1 MTSTAH
7 RALLLLPGPIVGVS
21 LVALSVLGNS
31 GPGFL
36 YFSLA
41 AAFGFVLV
49 APAIQLG
56 LYRTNHFSQRRG
68 GACVVSLFLVTC
80 GLLLLSRAPV
90 FNQW

>member
-1 MTSTAH
+1 MH
-7 RALLLLPGPIVGVS
+7 RQALLFLPGPIVGLS

-41 AAFGFVLV
+41 AAVGFVFV
-49 APAIQLG
+49 APVVQIG
-56 LYRTNHFSQRRG
+56 LYRTNHFSQRHG